1 MRKLLIPLLAALVF
15 PIAVNA
21 ESVCKKMFNSDIDYL
36 GKIDMGAGATQFL
49 VVSPTASIEDIK
61 GIAKLRCGMM
71 ASSRFCRLMIWDNIK
86 YANNRFPLSEIS
98 AEKQIATYIY
108 NPFNKSE
115 KLIVRGE
122 EVPMGKCSNKR

>member
-1 MRKLLIPLLAALVF
+1 MKRLLLPLLALAL

-71 ASSRFCRLMIWDNIK
+71 ASSRFCRLLIWDNIK

-98 AEKQIATYIY
+98 AEKQIATYIH
-108 NPFNKSE
+108 NPSGNFE
-115 KLIVRGE
+115 QLIVRGQS
-122 EVPMGKCSNKR
+122 VQMGKCSNRR